1 MIAAFVALALS
12 GAAQA
17 QGLAP
22 APTQIP
28 APAQA
33 TSYPAAS
40 DGDALSAWLRDATDL
55 PPEQVV
61 AVTPSAVTA
70 IVARARAVDGTI
82 EARLRAVAITPQAA
96 ARSGV
101 LAWEMKLDV
110 DCKGGQVRP
119 GATIGYASRRAG
131 ADGIP
136 LAPADA
142 GWRKPKPST
151 TLDASMHAV
160 CDANFQPPLIAAP
173 TRVAQAQPTGPAASP
188 AAPRPTVAPTV
199 TRARSTSAETPSSP
213 PPRLTPANV
222 PIAAPMQAKPAPE
235 KPKPVKAAPPA
246 PTWGGHAAVQVV
258 SSPDQAETK
267 KKLASLQRRFG
278 AALQGADTRVEAAQ
292 VNGRTVY
299 RGVVAGFATR
309 REAVA
314 FCQTLKQDRQ
324 DCLAR

>member
-1 MIAAFVALALS
+1 MIAALVSLALG

-17 QGLAP
+17 QEL

-33 TSYPAAS
+33 TSYPAAT
-40 DGDALSAWLRDATDL
+40 DGDALSAWLHEATDL
-55 PPEQVV
+55 RPELVV

-70 IVARARAVDGTI
+70 IVARARAVDGTM

-119 GATIGYASRRAG
+119 GATIGFAARRAG
-131 ADGIP
+131 ADGVP

-142 GWRKPKPST
+142 GWRKPKPNT

-160 CDANFQPPLIAAP
+160 CDATFQPPLIAAP
-173 TRVAQAQPTGPAASP
+173 TRVAQALPTGPAASP
-188 AAPRPTVAPTV
+188 AVARPAVAPTV
-199 TRARSTSAETPSSP
+199 TRVRSSPAETPSSP
-213 PPRLTPANV
+213 PARLTPANV
-222 PIAAPMQAKPAPE
+222 PLAAPMQAKPAPE
-235 KPKPVKAAPPA
+235 KPRPVKAAPAA

-278 AALQGADTRVEAAQ
+278 AALQGADTRVESAQ

-299 RGVVAGFATR
+299 RGLVAGFATR

-314 FCQTLKQDRQ
+314 FCQTLKHERQ